1 MCGIAGFYDHPRA
14 GDDDRLARMIGAL
27 GHRGPDGEGVWAE
40 GGVGL
45 GHRRLAIIDP
55 VTGAQPMVSSCG
67 RYVIS
72 YNGELY
78 NYRELR
84 ELLAADYPFRTSSD
98 TEALLAAFVKW
109 GAPCF
114 KKLNGIFAVAIYDR
128 HERLLHLARDAFGV
142 KPLYHARSGG
152 ALYFASEMKAILAAA
167 PGLARLSRAGL
178 AAALEWRYFPA
189 PLTPF
194 EGIFKLRPGHYL
206 TVGRDGVVREERFAP
221 LPAAPWDGNHD
232 DALERLHRLTNDAV
246 RRQMVADVPVGV
258 LLSGGV
264 DSALV
269 ASFAVEHA
277 SSKLTAF
284 TVGFEGDFE
293 KNEVKDAAETAALLG
308 LAHETVTVAP
318 RDFMGLMEQLVWH
331 LEEPTATT
339 SAVPLF
345 LLSERIARTHKVV
358 LSGQG
363 ADELWGGYPRH
374 LAESLR
380 VNIAWLPPSIARVVA
395 ALPVGDRLR
404 KAAAMAAE
412 PDDEER
418 YCAAR
423 WLFAPEERVALTGL
437 AVSYRDHLLPYRA
450 ELAGKDSFSKAL
462 YWDARTQLAD
472 DLLIYTD
479 KAAMAHGLE
488 VRVPLLDAE
497 LASFA
502 ESLPSPYKVA
512 GLRRKLLLKQLAERR
527 LPAAIVQRKK
537 IGFETPVDGWFRHE
551 LAGPLRETLCGPN
564 ARLRDVM
571 DRKAV
576 ELMVTRHL
584 AGRGDHS
591 RRLFMLFSLELWL
604 RRFAVSC

>member
-1 MCGIAGFYDHPRA
+1 M
-14 GDDDRLARMIGAL
+14 RMIGAL
-27 GHRGPDGEGVWAE
+27 GHRGPDGEGAWAE

-55 VTGAQPMVSSCG
+55 ATGAQPMVSNCG

-78 NYRELR
+78 NYRELKQ
-84 ELLAADYPFRTSSD
+84 LLAADYPFRTSSD
-98 TEALLAAFVKW
+98 TEVLLAAFVKW
-109 GAPCF
+109 GADCF
-114 KKLNGIFAVAIYDR
+114 KKFNGIFAVAMYDR
-128 HERLLHLARDAFGV
+128 HERLLYLARDTFGV

-152 ALYFASEMKAILAAA
+152 ALYFASEMKALLAAE

-194 EGIFKLRPGHYL
+194 EGIAKLRPGHYL
-206 TVGRDGVVREERFAP
+206 TVGRDGAVREARFAP
-221 LPAAPWDGNHD
+221 LPAAPWDGSRA
-232 DALERLHRLTNDAV
+232 DALERLHRLADNAV

-277 SSKLTAF
+277 TSKMTAF

-293 KNEVKDAAETAALLG
+293 KNELKAAAETAALLG
-308 LAHETVTVAP
+308 LAHEAVTVAP
-318 RDFMGLMEQLVWH
+318 RDFMALMERLVWH

-345 LLSERIARTHKVV
+345 LLSEQIARTHKVV

-363 ADELWGGYPRH
+363 ADELWGGYARH

-380 VNIAWLPPSIARVVA
+380 ANIAWLPPSIVRVIA
-395 ALPVGDRLR
+395 ALPVGEKPR

-412 PDDEER
+412 PDDEAR

-423 WLFAPEERVALTGL
+423 WLFAPEERAALAGS
-437 AVSYRDHLLPYRA
+437 AGSYREHLLPYRA
-450 ELAGKDSFSKAL
+450 ELAGKDAFSKSL
-462 YWDARTQLAD
+462 YWDARTQLPD
-472 DLLIYTD
+472 DLLLYTD

-502 ESLPSPYKVA
+502 ESLPPSCKVG
-512 GLRRKLLLKQLAERR
+512 GLRQKLLLKQLAERR

-571 DRKAV
+571 DRNAV
-576 ELMVTRHL
+576 EQMVARHL
-584 AGRGDHS
+584 AGRGDCS
-591 RRLFMLFSLELWL
+591 RRLFFLFSLELWL
-604 RRFAVSC
+604 RRFSVSC

>member
-1 MCGIAGFYDHPRA
+1 
-14 GDDDRLARMIGAL
+14 MIGVL
-27 GHRGPDGEGVWAE
+27 GHRGPDGEGMWAE
-40 GGVGL
+40 GGIGL

-55 VTGAQPMVSSCG
+55 DTGAQPMVSSCG
-67 RYVIS
+67 RYAVS

-78 NYRELR
+78 NYRELKR
-84 ELLAADYPFRTSSD
+84 LLSADYLFRTSSD
-98 TEALLAAFVKW
+98 TEVLIAAFVKW
-109 GAPCF
+109 GAGCF
-114 KKLNGIFAVAIYDR
+114 EKLNGIFAVAIYDR
-128 HERLLHLARDAFGV
+128 TERVLYLARDAFGV
-142 KPLYHARSGG
+142 KPLYHAKSGG
-152 ALYFASEMKAILAAA
+152 AFYFASEMKALLAAE

-194 EGIFKLRPGHYL
+194 EGIAKLRPGHCL
-206 TVGRDGVVREERFAP
+206 TVGSSGAMREERFAP
-221 LPAAPWDGNHD
+221 LPAAPWEGSRD
-232 DALERLHRLTNDAV
+232 DALERLQRLTDDAV

-293 KNEVKDAAETAALLG
+293 KNELKEAAETAALLG
-308 LAHETVTVAP
+308 LAHEAVTVAP
-318 RDFMGLMEQLVWH
+318 GDFMGLMERLVWH

-345 LLSERIARTHKVV
+345 LLSGQIARTHKVV

-363 ADELWGGYPRH
+363 ADELWGGYRRH

-380 VNIAWLPPSIARVVA
+380 ADAAWLPPSLARVIA
-395 ALPVGDRLR
+395 GLPVGEKLR

-412 PDDEER
+412 PDDEAR

-423 WLFAPEERVALTGL
+423 WLFAPEQRVALTGS
-437 AVSYRDHLLPYRA
+437 AGSCREHLLPYRA
-450 ELAGKDSFSKAL
+450 ELAGKDSLSKAL
-462 YWDARTQLAD
+462 YWDARTQLPD
-472 DLLIYTD
+472 DLLLYTD

-502 ESLPSPYKVA
+502 ESLPPSFKVG
-512 GLRRKLLLKQLAERR
+512 GLRQKLLLKQLAERR

-537 IGFETPVDGWFRHE
+537 IGFETPVEGWFRRE
-551 LAGPLRETLCGPN
+551 LSSLLRETLCGPS

-571 DRKAV
+571 DRNAV
-576 ELMVTRHL
+576 EQMVTRHL
-584 AGRGDHS
+584 AGQGDHS
-591 RRLFMLFSLELWL
+591 RRLFFLFSLELWL
-604 RRFAVSC
+604 RRFTVSC